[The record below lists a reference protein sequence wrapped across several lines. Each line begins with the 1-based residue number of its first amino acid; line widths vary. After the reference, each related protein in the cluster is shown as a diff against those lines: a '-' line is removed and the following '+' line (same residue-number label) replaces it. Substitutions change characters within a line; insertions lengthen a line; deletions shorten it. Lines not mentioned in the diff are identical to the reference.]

1 MTTVRQILETK
12 GRDIWSVV
20 PDAAVFDAI
29 KLMADKNVGALI
41 VLDGDKL
48 KGIISER
55 DYARKVILKGKSSKE
70 TRVHEIMSTGVIT
83 IRPES
88 SIDECMAMMTH
99 KRVRHLPVIERDKLL
114 GVISIGDVIKAIIAE
129 QEFTIKQLENY
140 ITGGR

>member
-12 GRDIWSVV
+12 GHDIWSVA

-70 TRVHEIMSTGVIT
+70 TLVKGIMSTDVIT
-83 IRPES
+83 ILPES
-88 SIDECMAMMTH
+88 SINECMALMTL
-99 KRVRHLPVIERDKLL
+99 KRIRHLPVIEHDKLL
-114 GVISIGDVIKAIIAE
+114 GIISIGDVIKAIIAE